1 MIRCLLNIDPLMKK
15 LLAVVLLPFASAAFA
30 TPCETIE
37 VAELNLMSKEELT
50 VHYCRAGKIFMQNF
64 AAAGNS
70 TLSPGNQGR
79 AMSEASACDAAQ
91 SKISRMYSRKFD
103 EKINSSMCKE

>member
-37 VAELNLMSKEELT
+37 VAELNLMSKEERT
-50 VHYCRAGKIFMQNF
+50 
-64 AAAGNS
+64 
-70 TLSPGNQGR
+70 
-79 AMSEASACDAAQ
+79 MSLKKVILCFRERSVNRLE
-91 SKISRMYSRKFD
+91 IL
-103 EKINSSMCKE
+103 